1 MKAPAAAATSESA
14 SQRPR
19 PELGGGAPSPE
30 RGAAASG
37 GGAPRALN
45 SDGYTFIELLVVSAI
60 VAILASA
67 IMPLAKV
74 TMQRQ
79 KEIELRRDLREIRTA
94 IDKFK
99 DAADLWRI
107 ASIDLPANSEGYPK
121 DLESLV
127 EGVPAANDASGR
139 KLKFLRRIPVDPMT
153 RSTDWQ
159 LRAYQDDPDSR
170 SWGGQNVFDVRT
182 KSDARALDGTSYK
195 DW

>member
-1 MKAPAAAATSESA
+1 
-14 SQRPR
+14 
-19 PELGGGAPSPE
+19 
-30 RGAAASG
+30 
-37 GGAPRALN
+37 
-45 SDGYTFIELLVVSAI
+45 
-60 VAILASA
+60 
-67 IMPLAKV
+67 MPLAKV

-79 KEIELRRDLREIRTA
+79 KEIELRRDLREMRTA

-99 DAADLWRI
+99 DAADLGRI

>member
-1 MKAPAAAATSESA
+1 MRAPAAAATSESA
-14 SQRPR
+14 
-19 PELGGGAPSPE
+19 
-30 RGAAASG
+30 
-37 GGAPRALN
+37 
-45 SDGYTFIELLVVSAI
+45 YTFIELLVVSAI

-79 KEIELRRDLREIRTA
+79 KEIELRRDLREMRTA

-99 DAADLWRI
+99 DAADQGRI

-121 DLESLV
+121 NLEALV

-139 KLKFLRRIPVDPMT
+139 KLKFLRRIPVDPIT
-153 RSTDWQ
+153 RSNDWQ
-159 LRAYQDDPDSR
+159 LRAYQDDQDSR
-170 SWGGQNVFDVRT
+170 SWGGQNVFDVRS
-182 KSDARALDGTSYK
+182 KSEGRALDGTAYK